1 MGDNGQNVTLD
12 FTKAIPLQNAQAQ
25 GAPQAQQP
33 AVNLD
38 FSKAQPTV
46 ITMVGPHG
54 ETQQVAPE
62 NLAAMRKQNFSVDP
76 STPGARPMLAPTS
89 REGQLFY
96 AAPQEVD
103 DLVKAG
109 NHALPT
115 AAEKQI
121 LDDDLKKGQ
130 AQQNPVAKLLAMQPA
145 AQSPEA
151 QAIRDKLQ
159 NWDAMKLANSPY
171 FQEQIKDKAIGG
183 AVVAS
188 APAAAFTASALAP
201 TTATVTTAGGIGF
214 GGAAPTTA
222 EVAGPSLVSQ
232 GVQWLSNLPT
242 WLKAAAVAGAAGG
255 SVAPAAKKW
264 FLGGGH

>member
-1 MGDNGQNVTLD
+1 MGDNGQSVTLD

-46 ITMVGPHG
+46 ITMVGPNG

-62 NLAAMRKQNFSVDP
+62 NVAVMRRQNFSVDP
-76 STPGARPMLAPTS
+76 STPGARPMIAPTS
-89 REGQLFY
+89 REGTKFY

-109 NHALPT
+109 NRALPT
-115 AAEKQI
+115 DAEAKI
-121 LDDDLKKGQ
+121 LADDAQKGQ
-130 AQQNPVAKLLAMQPA
+130 AQQGWLSKTLAMRPD

-151 QAIRDKLQ
+151 QAIRDKIQ
-159 NWDAMKLANSPY
+159 NWQAMELANSPM
-171 FQEQIKDKAIGG
+171 FREQIKDKAVGG

-188 APAAAFTASALAP
+188 APAAAFTAGALAP
-201 TTATVTTAGGIGF
+201 TATGVLTAGGEEIM
-214 GGAAPTTA
+214 
-222 EVAGPSLVSQ
+222 GPSLARQ
-232 GVQWLSNLPT
+232 GMQWLGSQLPNAPG
-242 WLKAAAVAGAAGG
+242 WLKGAGTLGAGAGIEEGG
-255 SVAPAAKKW
+255 RWLYNKLK
-264 FLGGGH
+264 H

>member
-12 FTKAIPLQNAQAQ
+12 FTKAIPLQNAQGQ
-25 GAPQAQQP
+25 GAPQSAQP
-33 AVNLD
+33 AANLD

-54 ETQQVAPE
+54 EKQQVAPE
-62 NLAAMRKQNFSVDP
+62 NLADMRKQNFSVDP
-76 STPGARPMLAPTS
+76 STPGARPMIAPTS
-89 REGQLFY
+89 REGSKFY

-109 NHALPT
+109 NRALPT
-115 AAEKQI
+115 DYEQKI
-121 LDDDLKKGQ
+121 LEDDLKKGL
-130 AQQNPVAKLLAMQPA
+130 AQQNPVARMLAMQPA

-151 QAIRDKLQ
+151 QAIRDKIQ
-159 NWDAMKLANSPY
+159 NWQAMELANSPM
-171 FQEQIKDKAIGG
+171 FREQIKDKAIGG

-201 TTATVTTAGGIGF
+201 TATGVLTAGGS
-214 GGAAPTTA
+214 
-222 EVAGPSLVSQ
+222 EVMAPSLASQ
-232 GVQWLSNLPT
+232 GMQWLSSLPS
-242 WLKAAAVAGAAGG
+242 WLKMGAAAAGG
-255 SVAPAAKKW
+255 SAAGPTVKKW